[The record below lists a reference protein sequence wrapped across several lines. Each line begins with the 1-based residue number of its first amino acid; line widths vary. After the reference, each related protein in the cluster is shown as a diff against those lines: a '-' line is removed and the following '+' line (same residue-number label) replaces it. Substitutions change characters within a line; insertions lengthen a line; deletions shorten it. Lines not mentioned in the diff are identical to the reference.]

1 MPTVDDNTI
10 KPKREGYEYK
20 ENDRI
25 HSFHERQ
32 VDFTGMKVD
41 RMFFQQFEEK
51 VKGLDKKS
59 PVYVYCLAGVRSDKA
74 ADALIKKG
82 FTKVVQLD
90 GGIEAW
96 KAASKPLE

>member
-25 HSFHERQ
+25 HSLHEQQ
-32 VDFTGMKVD
+32 VDFAGMKVD

-51 VKGLDKKS
+51 VKTDDEIKQLMEAKKS
-59 PVYVYCLAGVRSDKA
+59 KSLKA
-74 ADALIKKG
+74 ALSMEI
-82 FTKVVQLD
+82 FSSSPRSFLNLC
-90 GGIEAW
+90 
-96 KAASKPLE
+96 SNL